1 MLRHAIAP
9 ASFFTQVSNEIIR
22 HPRLSSDAVRLLT
35 WQLSLPPGAD
45 QPLSKTAERAGI
57 KRAGFMCAKRELT
70 AEGFLH
76 EWRLQGSTGRWSTTQ
91 LLSSVPLSA
100 DDAALVRD
108 GCPTGGIPAAGGPGS
123 RSVGRSQK
131 NTEENT
137 PSPPTPPSP
146 PDKQADAEAAA
157 QREEEPPLKPT
168 AVPQA
173 PAPPLPAPLVEQGA
187 LALAAISHSERQ
199 LRLSGHDIAALA
211 PIAGQ
216 WFQRGA
222 SMTDLRDALTSGL
235 PPAVRSP
242 AGLTHNR
249 LTRKMPDPSTRP
261 QQCADGHQ
269 MAGPSSR
276 LAGTRECQG
285 THVQTQLFRPVA
297 DEVLCQQCRR
307 ETTEAEGEPEQVSA
321 AVAAALRGAAAVRA
335 SLDSLAR
342 ATA

>member
-1 MLRHAIAP
+1 MYRHVIAP

-76 EWRLQGSTGRWSTTQ
+76 EWRLQNAAGRWSTTQ
-91 LLSSVPLSA
+91 LISSVPLSEE
-100 DDAALVRD
+100 DAALVRN
-108 GCPTGGIPAAGGPGS
+108 GCPAGGIPTAGGPRT

-137 PSPPTPPSP
+137 PNPPAPPSP
-146 PDKQADAEAAA
+146 PDRQADLDAAA
-157 QREEEPPLKPT
+157 RPEEKPPLKAT
-168 AVPQA
+168 AAPQT
-173 PAPPLPAPLVEQGA
+173 PAPLLPAPLVEQGA
-187 LALAAISHSERQ
+187 FALAAISHSERQ
-199 LRLSGHDIAALA
+199 LRLSGQDITALA

-216 WFQRGA
+216 WFHRGA
-222 SMTDLRDALTSGL
+222 DITDLRDALTSGL
-235 PPAVRSP
+235 PPAVHSP
-242 AGLTHNR
+242 AGLTYNR
-249 LTRKMPDPSTRP
+249 LTRKMPDPPARP
-261 QQCADGHQ
+261 QPRADGDQ
-269 MAGPSSR
+269 MAASSSR

-297 DEVLCQQCRR
+297 DEILCRQCRR
-307 ETTEAEGEPEQVSA
+307 ETAEAEGEPEQASG

-335 SLDSLAR
+335 SLHSLAR